1 MHHLVNDV
9 REVIEGLGFTQAT
22 VVGHDWGGLVAWNFA
37 RFCPDHTR
45 ELIVLNAPFEEAF
58 E

>member
-1 MHHLVNDV
+1 M
-9 REVIEGLGFTQAT
+9 EALGYTQAT

-37 RFCPDHTR
+37 RYCPDYTR